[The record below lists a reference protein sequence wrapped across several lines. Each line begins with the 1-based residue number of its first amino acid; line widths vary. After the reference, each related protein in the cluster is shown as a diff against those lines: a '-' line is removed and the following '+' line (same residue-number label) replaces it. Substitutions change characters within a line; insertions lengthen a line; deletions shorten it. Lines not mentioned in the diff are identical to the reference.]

1 MRAVPGTKQSN
12 MKIDITPGRRRV
24 LTKTMSVEINQLPA
38 AQNAFDDSIES
49 SLISSSVKSSEK
61 SLKNDSVEN

>member
-12 MKIDITPGRRRV
+12 MKIDITPGGRRV
-24 LTKTMSVEINQLPA
+24 LTKTMSVELKQLPA

-49 SLISSSVKSSEK
+49 S
-61 SLKNDSVEN
+61 